1 MGTNFTEAAGVGG
14 SIDVEYIEPSV
25 IFVPCGKRDFKR
37 KKKEV
42 LVFPIKFV
50 CGKIFER
57 GPLVPGKYKTAINII
72 NVSETKVW
80 FKKKV
85 VFTFPKDDLS
95 DCVDKKW
102 VCLRPNEAIEIDCKD
117 LFRKLD
123 CQCYLGEDF
132 IKGFVVL
139 ETVSESLRV
148 AAVYT
153 ARFKEKVANGYDME

>member
-1 MGTNFTEAAGVGG
+1 MGSNFIKPAGVGG
-14 SIDVEYIEPSV
+14 SIDVEYIKPSV
-25 IFVPCGKRDFKR
+25 TFVPRRKRDR
-37 KKKEV
+37 KKKKKV

-50 CGKIFER
+50 CGKVSDR

-72 NVSETKVW
+72 NVSDKKVW

-95 DCVDKKW
+95 SRLDTDW

-117 LFRKLD
+117 LFKKFD
-123 CQCYLGEDF
+123 CQWSRKKGF
-132 IKGFVVL
+132 IKGFLVL
-139 ETVSESLRV
+139 ETVSKSLRV

-153 ARFKEKVANGYDME
+153 ALFKKARNAFDME